1 MIKAAVF
8 DLDHTLFDRYET
20 LKLAVP
26 MLREKLDV
34 SKTVTDEYFWEQI
47 SWADKQYVHNGWEG
61 ILAHLI
67 KCGIFNTEPTIEEY
81 TESLL
86 SCFKEV
92 AVKYDFTNPM
102 LKKLRE
108 MGIKTGIITNG
119 RHEIQSK
126 KIKNLELSDLFDDI
140 IISGD
145 YEFRKPDTR
154 IFKTSA
160 AHLDVD
166 VSEMVFVG
174 DHPLSDV
181 DGSRK
186 AGCIPV
192 WVKTTGTWIF
202 PDIEKPELQVETVAE
217 IPDLI
222 ERLNN
227 GR

>member
-26 MLREKLDV
+26 LLREKLDV
-34 SKTVTDEYFWEQI
+34 SKDVTDEYFAEQI
-47 SWADKQYVHNGWEG
+47 SWADKQYVHHGWHE
-61 ILAHLI
+61 IHEHLI
-67 KCGIFNTEPTIEEY
+67 KCGIFNTEPSLDDY

-86 SCFKEV
+86 SCFKKV

-119 RHEIQSK
+119 RHEIQSE
-126 KIKNLELSDLFDDI
+126 KIKMLELNGLFDDI
-140 IISGD
+140 MISGD
-145 YEFRKPDTR
+145 YDFRKPDER

-160 AHLDVD
+160 EHLGVD
-166 VSEMVFVG
+166 VSEMFYVG
-174 DHPLSDV
+174 DHPLADV
-181 DGSRK
+181 NGSRN
-186 AGCIPV
+186 AGCVPV

-202 PDIEKPELQVETVAE
+202 PEIEKPELQVETVAE

-227 GR
+227 GK